1 MSKEADVAA
10 AKALLALA
18 EAEVEAVPEAQAPAV
33 EEAPADESWLD
44 ATVRFDPSKPYGRVW
59 DGSGTS
65 KARYQQGANFF
76 DHAGELVKE

>member
-10 AKALLALA
+10 AEALLALA
-18 EAEVEAVPEAQAPAV
+18 KSEPDVVASDPVVAAEVVV
-33 EEAPADESWLD
+33 DETWLD
-44 ATVRFDPSKPYGRVW
+44 AAARFDPSKPYGRVM

-65 KARYQQGANFF
+65 RARYQQGNNFF